1 MDALLVTLL
10 LLAAAA
16 GAAAAAAP
24 PRAFFV
30 FGDSLVD
37 NGNNNY
43 LMTTARADAPPYGID
58 FPTHMPTGRF
68 SNGLNIPDI
77 ISEHLGSEPAL
88 PYLSPDLRGDK
99 LLVGA
104 NFASAGVGILND
116 TGIQFVRIED
126 HLQAALCSFPASP
139 CMHFTYQSFVVM
151 HACVRGQVNI
161 IRIGQQL
168 QNFQDYQQKLAAFV
182 GEDAATQVVNNAL
195 VLITLGGNDF
205 VNNYYLVPF
214 SVRSRQFAIQDYVP
228 FLISE
233 YKKILTVVTD
243 DALCMQRLY
252 ELGARRVVVTGTGMI
267 GCVPAELAMHSI
279 NGECARD
286 LTEAADL
293 FNPQLVQMLADLNA
307 EVGGDVFIV
316 ANTNRVS
323 FDFMFNPQ
331 DYGFVTAKVAC
342 CGQGPYNGIGLCTPA
357 SNVCPNRDVYAYW
370 DAFHPTERANRLIV
384 GQFMHGST
392 DHISPMNIS
401 TILAMDN
408 RV

>member
-1 MDALLVTLL
+1 
-10 LLAAAA
+10 
-16 GAAAAAAP
+16 
-24 PRAFFV
+24 
-30 FGDSLVD
+30 
-37 NGNNNY
+37 
-43 LMTTARADAPPYGID
+43 MTTARADAPPYGID

-116 TGIQFVRIED
+116 TGIQFV
-126 HLQAALCSFPASP
+126 
-139 CMHFTYQSFVVM
+139 
-151 HACVRGQVNI
+151 NI

-168 QNFQDYQQKLAAFV
+168 QNFQEYQQKLVAFV
-182 GEDAATQVVNNAL
+182 GEDVAAQVVNNAL

-205 VNNYYLVPF
+205 VNNYY
-214 SVRSRQFAIQDYVP
+214 FAIQDYVP
-228 FLISE
+228 YLISE
-233 YKKILTVVTD
+233 YKKILT
-243 DALCMQRLY
+243 RLY

-279 NGECARD
+279 DGECARD
-286 LTEAADL
+286 LTQAADL
-293 FNPQLVQMLADLNA
+293 FNPQLVQMLGELNA
-307 EVGGDVFIV
+307 EIARDVFIS

-323 FDFMFNPQ
+323 FDFVFNPQ
-331 DYGFVTAKVAC
+331 DYGFVTSKVAC

-357 SNVCPNRDVYAYW
+357 SNVCPNREVYAYW
-370 DAFHPTERANRLIV
+370 DAFHPTERANRIIV

-408 RV
+408 RD